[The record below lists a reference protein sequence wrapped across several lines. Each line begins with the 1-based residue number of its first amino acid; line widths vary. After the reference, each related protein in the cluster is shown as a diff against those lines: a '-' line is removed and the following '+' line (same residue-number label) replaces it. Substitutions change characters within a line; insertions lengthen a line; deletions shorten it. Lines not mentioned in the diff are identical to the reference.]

1 VALVSAGL
9 AESSVK
15 LERNKDKMYTLR
27 ITRKDEKV
35 LRSKQGTFTVV
46 ETRKDGVKFTYAY
59 SVIHDTQTR
68 SSSWLR
74 VAWFMFG
81 GVCQLCCGFD
91 VHKSVFR

>member
-1 VALVSAGL
+1 MSAGL

-68 SSSWLR
+68 LHSCLW
-74 VAWFMFG
+74 VAWFMFW
-81 GVCQLCCGFD
+81 GVCNLCCRFD